1 MSNLQVFEN
10 EMFGSIRVIFVDENP
25 WFVGKEVAKALGYKD
40 TSDALKR
47 HVDSEDKLGRRFTD
61 SGQSREMI
69 TINESGLYSLIMAS
83 KLPEAKAFKRWVT
96 SEVLPSIRKHGGY
109 IAGQEKMD
117 DLELLSRAVLVAN
130 SVIEEKQK
138 VIESQQS
145 QIAEMDPKAKYYDA
159 LVACNHLTN
168 FRDTAKLLGLGQKA
182 FINWLLEKKFL
193 YRDKRQRLLPY
204 SIKNRGYFRIKEWG
218 YGIEKAGV
226 QTLITAKGRTH
237 FLDLLD
243 KEGLLVINT

>member
-1 MSNLQVFEN
+1 MNNLQVFEN
-10 EMFGSIRVIFVDENP
+10 NTFGSIRTIIINDAP
-25 WFVGKEVAKALGYKD
+25 WFVGKDVAEALGY
-40 TSDALKR
+40 SNSRDAIRK
-47 HVDSEDKLGRRFTD
+47 HVDDEDRGVAKCDTPGGMQDLAV
-61 SGQSREMI
+61 
-69 TINESGLYSLIMAS
+69 INESGLYSLIMSS

-109 IAGQEKMD
+109 IAGQENMD

-145 QIAEMDPKAKYYDA
+145 QIEEMDPKAKYYDA

-168 FRDTAKLLGLGQKA
+168 FRDTAKLLGLGQKV

-204 SIKNRGYFRIKEWG
+204 SVKNRGFFRIKEWG
-218 YGIEKAGV
+218 YGIERAGV
-226 QTLITAKGRTH
+226 QTLVTAKGRSR
-237 FLDLLD
+237 FLELLD
-243 KEGLLVINT
+243 QDGLLAN